1 MVAAPP
7 QDIQA
12 QDRAHR
18 IGQTREVRV
27 LRLCTVNSV
36 EEKILAAARY
46 KLNMDEKVIQAG
58 MFNQQSTGDKL
69 LELLKWSADRI
80 SHVLSITITRGA
92 HEYVVAVWFG
102 LFVISEPAHA
112 RVCVCVCVD
121 RYSCSRMNHLQVRV
135 SIGF

>member
-1 MVAAPP
+1 MVAASP

-58 MFNQQSTGDKL
+58 MFNQQSTGDRL
-69 LELLKWSADRI
+69 LELLKWSSDRI
-80 SHVLSITITRGA
+80 SRVLSITITRGA
-92 HEYVVAVWFG
+92 HKYVVVVWFG
-102 LFVISEPAHA
+102 LFVISEPAH
-112 RVCVCVCVD
+112 VD
-121 RYSCSRMNHLQVRV
+121 AIALRLQHGCSLYTT
-135 SIGF
+135 SY